1 MQIVEGM
8 IVKSKSGHDKD
19 RYYLVV
25 SSHGTVAYIV
35 DGKRRKLGKPKAKNH
50 KHLQPTTHLVNVT
63 LYTTDKK
70 IRNLLWQWNY
80 SDQAVIN

>member
-1 MQIVEGM
+1 MQIIEGM

-25 SSHGTVAYIV
+25 SCDDSVAYIA
-35 DGKRRKLGKPKAKNH
+35 DGKRRKLDKPKAKNY
-50 KHLQPTTHLVNVT
+50 KHLQPTTHLVDVT